1 MFYNEFQF
9 DDYEKLLQE
18 ALEGQKAQRA
28 EFIKKT
34 YDSKWPRQGLPG
46 YEKIDA
52 FIEKLGEVDP
62 SRNGMYMPWLAKLA
76 ITKPNE
82 NRTEDLDRVGED
94 LRHFE
99 ANKARIANK
108 DINSYKG
115 FQELFDVIAPFLAPR
130 ELTKDEKEKAKQ
142 QAELEKVK
150 KDIITVYSGPEGW
163 IRIPTTRDAAIFL
176 GQNTRWCTSA
186 RGNNMFAH
194 YNKSDSLFVVYDKET
209 KARSQLHIDSGQFA
223 GEDDRNKGLNAVPKW
238 AQQPIVDWYKA
249 NNPKLSFRHV
259 MALSNYSDENL
270 AAGTEHEDLI
280 NLMKKYGV

>member
-1 MFYNEFQF
+1 MFQDEFDISF
-9 DDYEKLLQE
+9 YESFLLE
-18 ALEGQKAQRA
+18 ALEGQKIQRA

-34 YDSKWPRQGLPG
+34 HGDKWPRQGLPG
-46 YEKIDA
+46 YEKIDD

-130 ELTKDEKEKAKQ
+130 EMTKDEKEKAKQ

-150 KDIITVYSGPEGW
+150 KDIITVYTGPEGW

-186 RGNNMFAH
+186 RGNNMFSH
-194 YNKSDSLFVVYDKET
+194 YAKSDSLFVVYDKET

-223 GEDDRNKGLNAVPKW
+223 GEDDRNKGLKAVPKW
-238 AQQPIVDWYKA
+238 AQQPIVDWYKE
-249 NNPKLSFRHV
+249 NNPQLSLRHI

-270 AAGTEHEDLI
+270 AKGTDHEDLI
-280 NLMKKYGV
+280 DLMKRFGV

>member
-1 MFYNEFQF
+1 MFHKEFDVEF
-9 DDYEKLLQE
+9 YESFLLE
-18 ALEGQKAQRA
+18 ELEGQKLQRA

-34 YDSKWPRQGLPG
+34 YGDKWPRQGLPG

-52 FIEKLGEVDP
+52 LIEKLGEIDP

-76 ITKPNE
+76 ITKSNE

-150 KDIITVYSGPEGW
+150 KDIITVYAGPEGW

-186 RGNNMFAH
+186 RGNNMFSH
-194 YNKSDSLFVVYDKET
+194 YAKSDSLFVVYDKET

-238 AQQPIVDWYKA
+238 AQKPIVDWYKA
-249 NNPKLSFRHV
+249 NNPQLTLKHI

-270 AAGTEHEDLI
+270 AAGTDHEDLI
-280 NLMKKYGV
+280 NLMREYGV